1 MTDNVLDTGV
11 MIAVRNLTKR
21 FPGTVAVNDVSF
33 DVGRGEI
40 VGFLGPNGAG
50 KTTTMRILAGYLP
63 ASGGQVTVAGRDVFR
78 DSLEVRR
85 RIGYLPE
92 NVPLYAEMRVQEYL
106 RFRAN
111 LKGVPV
117 KTVRRRVNEVME
129 MCGLLSVRTRIIGQL
144 SKGYRQRVGLAD
156 ALVHDP
162 ELLILD
168 EPTIGLDP
176 NQIRQV
182 RELIGEL
189 AEKHT
194 ILLSTHILS
203 EVEVTCRR
211 VLIIESGRIVAAD
224 SPDNLRKLMKGG
236 QQLVADIRGP
246 KSEVF
251 QKLSALPHVQ
261 EVTLSEHGEWL
272 LCRLECA
279 REMDLRSNVFEL
291 VVRNGWGLREL
302 HIEHKTLEEAFVAL
316 TRGQQGGAVR

>member
-1 MTDNVLDTGV
+1 